1 MGRSSRHRNF
11 KLAAIIKTDHN
22 LRDISTRRSSTNFSN
37 QTESLTCIGHHDRCI
52 KPRIRNSTR
61 SHRSVLDSLLH
72 DSSVFYVR
80 FAALKFTWTVAEKGI
95 INPKLHVI
103 ESSTRFSDLK
113 SVIGRREVY
122 MSTRTAASSSTS
134 KVTLPTQ

>member
-80 FAALKFTWTVAEKGI
+80 FAVLKFTWTVTEKGI

-103 ESSTRFSDLK
+103 VSTRFSDLK
-113 SVIGRREVY
+113 SVIRRREVY